1 MLNLNTR
8 LALSLFSSI
17 LKFSVLTFSLE
28 EKNNITD
35 CFKTHLLTS
44 VANGFFPYTFRS
56 TTKSNRFSLVIILD
70 KLNLKSDGNLI
81 ALFRN
86 HLTSIIKIMDIA
98 QDVVAVIY
106 FTNMNQIRP
115 LNQSAA
121 ILTLALSPGY

>member
-1 MLNLNTR
+1 MLQ
-8 LALSLFSSI
+8 
-17 LKFSVLTFSLE
+17 
-28 EKNNITD
+28 
-35 CFKTHLLTS
+35 
-44 VANGFFPYTFRS
+44 S

-106 FTNMNQIRP
+106 FTNMNLLRP
-115 LNQSAA
+115 LTQSAA
-121 ILTLALSPGY
+121 IMTLALSP

>member
-1 MLNLNTR
+1 M
-8 LALSLFSSI
+8 
-17 LKFSVLTFSLE
+17 
-28 EKNNITD
+28 
-35 CFKTHLLTS
+35 
-44 VANGFFPYTFRS
+44 
-56 TTKSNRFSLVIILD
+56 IILD

-106 FTNMNQIRP
+106 FTNMNQLRP